1 MKIKTVIIDDE
12 PLAIDVIKN
21 YCDTMPDIEVLQCFT
36 NPVAAMGFINS
47 NDVDLI
53 FLDIEMPVLTGLEFI
68 DTLKRR
74 PQFIFTTAYPQFAI
88 NGFELE
94 ALDYLIKPISY
105 IRFLKA
111 VNKVHT
117 TTKAEVPVVQ
127 APVQEVQISDRAED
141 SFLFVKAEH
150 ESLKIFINEIK
161 FVEGLKDYLK
171 INLSNG
177 KFVLTLS
184 NFKNL
189 MDKLPEKT
197 FMRVHNSYIV
207 NLNYINSVQRNRI
220 LIDNNRIPISES
232 YKKQFFERIKI

>member
-21 YCDTMPDIEVLQCFT
+21 YCDTVDDIEVLSCFT
-36 NPVAAMGFINS
+36 NPVQAMGFINS
-47 NDVDLI
+47 NAVDLI
-53 FLDIEMPVLTGLEFI
+53 FLDIEMPLLTGLEFI
-68 DTLKRR
+68 DTLKNR

-105 IRFLKA
+105 IRFLKS
-111 VNKVHT
+111 VNKVT
-117 TTKAEVPVVQ
+117 ALSKNDIPAVVN
-127 APVQEVQISDRAED
+127 PSVFNNNDRSED
-141 SFLFVKAEH
+141 PFLFVKAEH
-150 ESLKIFINEIK
+150 ESVKIVIGEIK
-161 FVEGLKDYLK
+161 YIEGLKDYLK
-171 INLSNG
+171 INLNNG
-177 KFVLTLS
+177 KYVLTLS

-220 LIDNNRIPISES
+220 VIDASRIPISES
-232 YKKQFFERIKI
+232 YKKLFFERIKI